1 MNTVYTS
8 KHRNVKILGYPTIS
22 LRYMDIRPSNIR
34 VFQQTQNFI
43 FDNNNR
49 VSRKLLCSQANI
61 MATQSLKTWS

>member
-34 VFQQTQNFI
+34 ESSNKHRILYLIIIIEFLESYFV
-43 FDNNNR
+43 
-49 VSRKLLCSQANI
+49 
-61 MATQSLKTWS
+61 LKQISWQHNL

>member
-34 VFQQTQNFI
+34 ESSNKHRILYLIIIIEFLESYFV
-43 FDNNNR
+43 
-49 VSRKLLCSQANI
+49 
-61 MATQSLKTWS
+61 LKQKSWQHNL